1 LLLVAGALLIVPG
14 FVTDAVGLALLL
26 PPVRRMARRLAA
38 RRWGRR
44 RRVRVIR
51 VDGTMQAR
59 TVIDVDGAVPR
70 PRPELER

>member
-1 LLLVAGALLIVPG
+1 
-14 FVTDAVGLALLL
+14 
-26 PPVRRMARRLAA
+26 
-38 RRWGRR
+38 
-44 RRVRVIR
+44 VIR